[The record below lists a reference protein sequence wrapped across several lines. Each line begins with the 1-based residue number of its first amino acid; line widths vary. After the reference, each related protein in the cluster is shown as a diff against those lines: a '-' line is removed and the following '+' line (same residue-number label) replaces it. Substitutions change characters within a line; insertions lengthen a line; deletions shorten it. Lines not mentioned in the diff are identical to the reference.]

1 MNLFL
6 LEFDVHHKKFDIH
19 HKLKQT
25 QPLDVL
31 IFLKKEQYIDW
42 RENCKKT
49 TKHHAYL
56 SLCANSRKANDANSR
71 KWPKTSILANV

>member
-6 LEFDVHHKKFDIH
+6 LEFDVHHKKFNIH

-42 RENCKKT
+42 RKNCKKT